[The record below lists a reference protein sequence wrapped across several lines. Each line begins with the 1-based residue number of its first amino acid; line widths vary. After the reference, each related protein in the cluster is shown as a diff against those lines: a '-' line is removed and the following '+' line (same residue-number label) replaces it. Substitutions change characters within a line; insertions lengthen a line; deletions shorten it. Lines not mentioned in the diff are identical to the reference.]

1 VAFSFSH
8 PASAPHAPG
17 EKEIFSADDGTVTMA
32 LRGQTAVVNF
42 AGTCSAPMR
51 EWLAKGLRDLR
62 RPLAIKLRGLFGIDA
77 PFVRELLA
85 FIGEAAKRKH
95 PVVLV
100 DLPTRILDL
109 LQQFPGG
116 DRAAFLSCET
126 ALAEGGSIPDS
137 LQREEGALREI
148 ASRLQMNSLWRK
160 VDQEQAWLCPL
171 CGTLVEEAKGADPS
185 KPGSAALRSIRR
197 HLLERCAAWRNGR
210 ATPLPSS
217 VLDALLQEIN
227 RKKATVVAERTKKLT
242 QEVQGLQGR
251 VEAMAHLEKNVL
263 DAQRRQLHLIPIE
276 PEPDPIADIAVVY
289 RPLQSVSGDFLDF
302 YDMPENRFGLSIGDV
317 SGHGVEAAIIMGM
330 AKMALRIR
338 AQGAGTAGER
348 MALANDDLFTE
359 LRRTAFVTGI
369 FAVIDRATRTMT
381 YLRAG
386 HCPILLRRGGEIK
399 DLNVGGIPFG
409 VAEGGPFVQSNKEGG
424 VELKPGDILLFYTDG
439 VIEAG
444 PPGGQ
449 FGMARLRKTLL
460 DAPAG
465 GTAGEIMKS
474 VVGALDAFLD
484 ETPQGDDTTLVC
496 LKIR

>member
-1 VAFSFSH
+1 
-8 PASAPHAPG
+8 
-17 EKEIFSADDGTVTMA
+17 
-32 LRGQTAVVNF
+32 
-42 AGTCSAPMR
+42 
-51 EWLAKGLRDLR
+51 
-62 RPLAIKLRGLFGIDA
+62 
-77 PFVRELLA
+77 
-85 FIGEAAKRKH
+85 
-95 PVVLV
+95 
-100 DLPTRILDL
+100 
-109 LQQFPGG
+109 
-116 DRAAFLSCET
+116 
-126 ALAEGGSIPDS
+126 
-137 LQREEGALREI
+137 
-148 ASRLQMNSLWRK
+148 
-160 VDQEQAWLCPL
+160 
-171 CGTLVEEAKGADPS
+171 
-185 KPGSAALRSIRR
+185 
-197 HLLERCAAWRNGR
+197 
-210 ATPLPSS
+210 
-217 VLDALLQEIN
+217 
-227 RKKATVVAERTKKLT
+227 
-242 QEVQGLQGR
+242 
-251 VEAMAHLEKNVL
+251 
-263 DAQRRQLHLIPIE
+263 
-276 PEPDPIADIAVVY
+276 
-289 RPLQSVSGDFLDF
+289 
-302 YDMPENRFGLSIGDV
+302 
-317 SGHGVEAAIIMGM
+317 
-330 AKMALRIR
+330 
-338 AQGAGTAGER
+338 